1 MVVVI
6 SMGSELSFG
15 GHRICVRIIGPGFLQ
30 PTSLPNIYTETRM
43 FSRRN
48 FALTGLIVAAGIAVT
63 SLLNAQVKPI
73 PVTPDDGKSIRNED
87 TQIMMQAKL
96 MHSQNILAGLVT
108 QDFKSIEKAAAAL
121 SKISLTPPPDLE
133 KAGDKSDEQ
142 VYEHFRMEF
151 ARLAGQLERMARR
164 KELEATAYV
173 QQNLTATCIACHD
186 YIRDYP

>member
-1 MVVVI
+1 
-6 SMGSELSFG
+6 
-15 GHRICVRIIGPGFLQ
+15 
-30 PTSLPNIYTETRM
+30 M

-63 SLLNAQVKPI
+63 SMLNAQVKPI
-73 PVTPDDGKSIRNED
+73 PVTPDEGKSIRNED

-96 MHSQNILAGLVT
+96 QHSQNILAGLVT